1 MEYVNRNDFFVPLLL
16 HLRCNGKPDKEPET
30 MVTPAASLM
39 GTPEVSESKPWGI
52 AKIGPGYCLTGYG
65 LGYNGSRLRTN
76 F

>member
-1 MEYVNRNDFFVPLLL
+1 
-16 HLRCNGKPDKEPET
+16 

-65 LGYNGSRLRTN
+65 LGITGGAYVRAWTAVAMLALFR
-76 F
+76 